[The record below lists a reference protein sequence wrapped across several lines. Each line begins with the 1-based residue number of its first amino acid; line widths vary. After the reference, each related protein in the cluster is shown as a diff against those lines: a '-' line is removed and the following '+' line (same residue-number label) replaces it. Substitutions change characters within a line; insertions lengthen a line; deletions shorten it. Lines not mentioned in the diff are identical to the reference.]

1 MGAGQ
6 DHSPEPGQGD
16 IKKDREQTANIADK
30 SLAQSGALAVQ
41 DAANSYRDMNT
52 LLTTASGVAL
62 ANFIETGD
70 AQYLKALDTINH
82 QAQASK
88 NNFIDLYMQVNQA
101 RQGNQK
107 NSDLDKAAKKED
119 GNPAETGTVVKD

>member
-1 MGAGQ
+1 MKT
-6 DHSPEPGQGD
+6 P
-16 IKKDREQTANIADK
+16 KDTEQTYHITDK

-70 AQYLKALDTINH
+70 ASFLNALDKINQ
-82 QAQASK
+82 QAKASK
-88 NNFIDLYMQVNQA
+88 DNFIELYANVNET
-101 RQGNQK
+101 RK
-107 NSDLDKAAKKED
+107 N
-119 GNPAETGTVVKD
+119 T